1 MLLTSAPRGTFDI
14 LPKEVGWWH
23 HIRSVAERTCERYG
37 YEEIITPMFE
47 HTELFVRTTG
57 ETSDI
62 VMREMYT
69 FQDRSERS
77 LTLRPEGTPG
87 VGRAYLE
94 HSLSLEKKPTRLYY
108 FGPMFRYERPQAG
121 RQRQFN
127 QFGVEVF
134 GAQSHLADAEV
145 IALGIDFLSGLGLAS
160 LEVQVNSIG
169 CDECRPHFRD
179 ELVSYFQG
187 RQEGLCEECRRRL
200 ERNPL
205 RILDC
210 KNEQCRKVSEGA
222 PITLDHL
229 CPECSA
235 HFESLT
241 SVLRSEGISFEV
253 NTSLVRG
260 LDYYTRTVFE
270 FIYRGLGSQNAVL
283 AGGRYDGLISSLGG
297 DQTPAVGWA
306 LGIERLVMTLDK
318 EGKSLPQRA
327 APYVYVVAAQDTA
340 REGFAI
346 ARQLRRDGFRV
357 ESDLLSRGFRAQMKQ
372 ADRAGA
378 GWAVFV
384 GEDEI
389 AKRKATIRDMRSR
402 EQQEVEF
409 DRISEYIR
417 SRDASGNHGTAG
429 SGAMRDVAAG
439 SVRDGR

>member
-1 MLLTSAPRGTFDI
+1 MLLTSAPRGTFDV

-23 HIRSVAERTCERYG
+23 HIRGAADQTCAQYG
-37 YEEIITPMFE
+37 YEEIITPAFE

-62 VMREMYT
+62 VMKEMYT

-87 VGRAYLE
+87 AGRAYLE
-94 HSLSLEKKPTRLYY
+94 HGLLREKSPTRLYY

-134 GAQSHLADAEV
+134 GAESYLADAEV
-145 IALGIDFLSGLGLAS
+145 IALGIDFLSSLGLKS

-169 CDECRPHFRD
+169 CDECRPRYRS
-179 ELVSYFQG
+179 ELVSYFQT
-187 RQEGLCEECRRRL
+187 REEGLCEDCRRRL
-200 ERNPL
+200 EKNPL

-210 KNEQCRKVSEGA
+210 RNEQCRAVSRGA
-222 PITLDHL
+222 PLTLDYL
-229 CPECSA
+229 CSSCSA
-235 HFESLT
+235 HFEALC

-270 FIYRGLGSQNAVL
+270 FIYSGLGSQNAVL

-297 DQTPAVGWA
+297 DPAPAVGWA
-306 LGIERLVMTLDK
+306 LGIERLVMTLEK
-318 EGKSLPQRA
+318 EGAMLPKST
-327 APYVYVVAAQDTA
+327 APAVYVIAASDTAAQ
-340 REGFAI
+340 GFAV
-346 ARQLRRDGFRV
+346 ARQLRHEGCRA
-357 ESDLLSRGFRAQMKQ
+357 EMDLLGRGFKAQMKQ

-378 GWAVFV
+378 QWAVFV
-384 GEDEI
+384 GGDEI
-389 AKRKATIRDMRSR
+389 AKHRATVRDMRSR
-402 EQQEVEF
+402 VQQEVEF
-409 DRISEYIR
+409 DRVAEFIKSNGAVR
-417 SRDASGNHGTAG
+417 SGK
-429 SGAMRDVAAG
+429 
-439 SVRDGR
+439 DGR